1 MPGMNDDMSD
11 MPNGHRQ
18 MNGMPPMPGMSSG
31 HFHMPGM
38 NDDMPYMGSADF
50 DMSPTYDM
58 PGKGS
63 GHFHMPG
70 MNDDM
75 MKTKDAFK
83 PPKFHMGSHVCV
95 EGQEGA
101 KISKV
106 LGNEK
111 YEIDYDDGLTVGEF
125 VEGHKL
131 TDFMFSTCDSGLMGK
146 KDTFQKPMFAM
157 DKSDKKHNFD

>member
-1 MPGMNDDMSD
+1 MNDDMSD
-11 MPNGHRQ
+11 MPNGHRH
-18 MNGMPPMPGMSSG
+18 MNGMPPMPGMS
-31 HFHMPGM
+31 
-38 NDDMPYMGSADF
+38 
-50 DMSPTYDM
+50 
-58 PGKGS
+58 S

-131 TDFMFSTCDSGLMGK
+131 TDFMFSTCDSG
-146 KDTFQKPMFAM
+146 F
-157 DKSDKKHNFD
+157 

>member
-1 MPGMNDDMSD
+1 MG
-11 MPNGHRQ
+11 G
-18 MNGMPPMPGMSSG
+18 SG

-38 NDDMPYMGSADF
+38 NDDMP
-50 DMSPTYDM
+50 DM
-58 PGKGS
+58 PNGHRHMKMPPMPGMGS

-131 TDFMFSTCDSGLMGK
+131 TDFMFSTCDSG
-146 KDTFQKPMFAM
+146 F
-157 DKSDKKHNFD
+157 